1 MLFENYTAEIKLKRI
16 RSHIMSHP
24 SFAIASGILMIGEAK
39 IVEAGH
45 SVTTAATDGENTMY
59 NRAFLDSLNEKQ
71 ARGLVLHEE
80 GHKMLCHLWAWR
92 HLMKL
97 DARLANM
104 AADYVVNGWIVDTD
118 PTGEFAVLP
127 TDGALYNPDYSPL
140 DVGTIFRLLKQEQDE
155 GGGSGSGSG
164 DGSLDSH
171 DWEGAAELSKEE
183 QEELGRAIEQAIRE
197 GQIMVGKLKGN
208 VARSINTLMTP
219 KIDWKEVLREFL
231 SSLAAGKDT
240 KSWHSFNRRYTS
252 YDVYLPADISESMG
266 EVVIAVDTS
275 GSITDDVL
283 GKIVKE
289 LVAMAKAVS
298 PSKIRVLWWDTQVDK
313 EQVIEGDY
321 SKMEHILKA
330 SGGGG
335 TRMGCV
341 SEYIIAKG
349 YKPECVLTFTD
360 GYVEPDV
367 KWQISCP
374 SVFIVDGNPSFKAP
388 AGGRVI
394 KY

>member
-16 RSHIMSHP
+16 RAHIMSHP

-39 IVEAGH
+39 IVEADH
-45 SVTTAATDGENTMY
+45 SISTAATDGENTMY
-59 NRAFLDSLNEKQ
+59 NRAFFDALNEKQ

-80 GHKMLCHLWAWR
+80 GHKMLCHMWAWR
-92 HLMKL
+92 HLFKINP
-97 DARLANM
+97 RCANM

-140 DVGTIFRLLKQEQDE
+140 DVGTIFRLLQQEQED
-155 GGGSGSGSG
+155 GGSGSG

-171 DWEGAAELSKEE
+171 DWESAAQRSDEE
-183 QEELGRAIEQAIRE
+183 QKELGKIIEQAIRE

-208 VARSINTLMTP
+208 VARSINTFLTP

-231 SSLAAGKDT
+231 SSLAAGKDS

-283 GKIVKE
+283 GTVIKE
-289 LVAMAKAVS
+289 LVAMAKAVA

-313 EQVIEGDY
+313 EQVIDGDY

-335 TRMGCV
+335 TYMSCV

-349 YKPECVLTFTD
+349 YRPECVLTFTD
-360 GYVEPDV
+360 GYVESDV
-367 KWQISCP
+367 QWKISCP
-374 SVFIVDGNPSFKAP
+374 SVFIVDGNPDFKAP
-388 AGGRVI
+388 AGSRVI